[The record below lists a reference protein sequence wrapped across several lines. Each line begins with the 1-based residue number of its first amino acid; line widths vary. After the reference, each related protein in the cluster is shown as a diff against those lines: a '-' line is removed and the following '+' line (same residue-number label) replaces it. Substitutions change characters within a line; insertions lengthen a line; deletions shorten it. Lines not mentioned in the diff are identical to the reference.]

1 MNRTQGTDR
10 RGWNTG
16 AATLVI
22 TVMLLFAMSL
32 FVVYTGH
39 TVSVEKKV
47 TANQQREMQAF
58 NSAQAG
64 IDYFVALVELD
75 QVDRIT
81 GAILDTAP
89 PVPGNVTG
97 AGCTAGG
104 ALPQFVLAS
113 QRPVQNTYAV
123 DSLGFSDD
131 CIGERR
137 IRVSV
142 SGGGIGLRSTP
153 SYPLIARGNVTGGG
167 SAHNIM
173 NPEANLTIW
182 TGADHDPAN
191 SHTLISNPSDPC
203 DYTNSGILLQSCRPT
218 GNSPGQLMND
228 QGLSVIANDPNLG
241 ALTADQYF
249 LNFFGKTHAQLLAD
263 GNVES
268 ISSGDFVAAVA
279 GPLEGGAYSVDGSL
293 SLQGGTVGCSGGL
306 QPNQECGRGDHQDL
320 TVSPS
325 LVIVDGDLDIAGNPA
340 AYGVVYVRGDL
351 VVNGTLRMFGSLIV
365 EGQVTGNGNVD
376 IYYDSSV
383 IEGVSLDTA
392 AAIIVPGTWR
402 DWRED

>member
-1 MNRTQGTDR
+1 MKRAQGTDR
-10 RGWNTG
+10 RRRTTG

-22 TVMLLFAMSL
+22 TVVLLFVMSL

-64 IDYFVALVELD
+64 IEYFVALVELD
-75 QVDRIT
+75 QVDTAT

-89 PVPGNVTG
+89 AVPGKV

-104 ALPQFVLAS
+104 GLPQFMLTS
-113 QRPVQNTYAV
+113 QRPAPRVYAV

-137 IRVSV
+137 IRVSI
-142 SGGGIGLRSTP
+142 SGGSVGLRNPP
-153 SYPLIARGNVTGGG
+153 SYPVIARGNVTGGG
-167 SAHNIM
+167 AAHNIM

-203 DYTNSGILLQSCRPT
+203 DYTNPDILLQSCRPT

-241 ALTADQYF
+241 ALTDEQYF
-249 LNFFGKTHAQLLAD
+249 HNFFGKTLAQLLAD

-268 ISSGDFVAAVA
+268 ISPEDFLAAVT
-279 GPLEGGAYSVDGSL
+279 GPLEGGSYSVDGSL
-293 SLQGGTVGCSGGL
+293 SLQGGTIGCSGSL
-306 QPNQECGRGDHQDL
+306 QPNQECGRGNHQDL

-325 LVIVDGDLDIAGNPA
+325 LVIVDGDLDAAGNPV

-351 VVNGTLRMFGSLIV
+351 NINGTLRIFGSLIV

-376 IYYDSSV
+376 VYYDSLV
-383 IEGVSLDTA
+383 IGGVSMDVA
-392 AAIIVPGTWR
+392 AAHIVPGTWR